1 MLYQELERGQ
11 DLKVKMGLMD
21 LYMMKKYKKS
31 VMKMSTY

>member
-1 MLYQELERGQ
+1 MLDQELEGGQ

-21 LYMMKKYKKS
+21 LYILKKYKKS